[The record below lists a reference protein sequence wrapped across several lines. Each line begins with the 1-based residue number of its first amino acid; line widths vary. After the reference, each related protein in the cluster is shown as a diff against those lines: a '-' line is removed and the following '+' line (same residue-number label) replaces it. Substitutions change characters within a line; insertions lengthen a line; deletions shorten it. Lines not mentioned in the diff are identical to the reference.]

1 MLPEAFKKI
10 TIIAMTSNQNVP
22 IRIPQFT
29 ILIVIFITQFQSI
42 PISKAAEGQSN
53 GWNRNGYAVYL

>member
-42 PISKAAEGQSN
+42 PILKAGERQSN
-53 GWNRNGYAVYL
+53 G

>member
-1 MLPEAFKKI
+1 MLPEAFSKI

-22 IRIPQFT
+22 IRTPQFT

-42 PISKAAEGQSN
+42 PILKAGERQSN